1 MKENR
6 PQKPDAPVL
15 ELKVFVRLD
24 GAVMTQQILEAMP
37 GKPERTRRLMS
48 VKHANNV
55 DTKVAL
61 EPQHVMISTV

>member
-6 PQKPDAPVL
+6 PQKPDTPVF
-15 ELKVFVRLD
+15 ELKVFVGLD

-37 GKPERTRRLMS
+37 GKAERTRRLMS
-48 VKHANNV
+48 VKHTNNV

-61 EPQHVMISTV
+61 EPQDIMISTV